1 MSPAVGHL
9 PGPGSPHGDPGP
21 PALDPH
27 ATSCRIVVD
36 VNTEGLTV
44 GRLAELAGVTVRTLH
59 HYDEIGLVQPSGR
72 TSVGYRVY
80 GAADVERLRQVLLY
94 RRLGFGLREVAD
106 LVSDPSADAVTHL
119 RRQRSLLLEQRDRVD
134 AMVAAI
140 DKELEARSMGI
151 NLTPEEQLEVFGTDK
166 VGGEWADEAEQRW
179 GDTDAYRQSQRR
191 AASYGKE
198 DWLRIKAE
206 GDAGVQAFAEAMRA
220 GLPAGGLDAMD
231 LAEPHR
237 RHISR
242 YFYDCGYDMQ
252 RGLADM
258 YLADER
264 FTANYDSVE
273 PGLARYV
280 HDAIHANADRHA

>member
-1 MSPAVGHL
+1 
-9 PGPGSPHGDPGP
+9 
-21 PALDPH
+21 
-27 ATSCRIVVD
+27 
-36 VNTEGLTV
+36 V

-72 TSVGYRVY
+72 TSAGYRVY

-106 LVSDPSADAVTHL
+106 LVSDPSTDAVAHL

-134 AMVAAI
+134 AIVAAI

-179 GDTDAYRQSQRR
+179 GDTDAYQQSQRR

-198 DWLRIKAE
+198 DWQRIKAE
-206 GDAGVQAFAEAMRA
+206 ADAGVQAFAEARRA
-220 GLPAGGLDAMD
+220 GLPADGLDAMD
-231 LAEPHR
+231 LAEGHR
-237 RHISR
+237 QHISR
-242 YFYDCGYDMQ
+242 YFYDCGYDMH

-273 PGLARYV
+273 PGLAQYV